1 MAIRYYDDIIAAKLK
16 KWIPD
21 NSKLRVLKTDET
33 KRLFETKA
41 DDTNDKPI
49 KLPFISLSRS
59 NDIELLSSI
68 KNFRSFNGLT
78 ISKTQESTLQMNVI
92 PIKVEYQL
100 DIYTK
105 TYEEG
110 DEYLRNF
117 LFKLINNPQIVIDI
131 PYNDT

>member
-1 MAIRYYDDIIAAKLK
+1 M
-16 KWIPD
+16 
-21 NSKLRVLKTDET
+21 KTDET

-49 KLPFISLSRS
+49 KLPFITLSRS

-68 KNFRSFNGLT
+68 KNLRSFNGLT
-78 ISKTQESTLQMNVI
+78 VSKTQESTLQMNVI

-131 PYNDT
+131 PYNDA